1 MSRLRWLVAV
11 AIIASSA
18 PVPASAQEYDSLA
31 KVDAAIT
38 RACSGRAGQAVT
50 ATRIAQ
56 ALLIETEE
64 GVDMTPEARA
74 LASVA
79 SPDELVNRADAQRNR
94 LRGVRSLLLEKL
106 ATPGTTQAKALIVTP
121 VPPAA
126 DSTPDNDFMF
136 KPDTRYTF
144 TCAATPPA
152 KPIEYAALNAF
163 AVRKGVDDLAKLGG
177 ERKSAGSAQL
187 VFDDFRTTNLAG
199 EEKRTLKLTIDAAVG
214 VPLTRGTE
222 DRYVMLYG
230 DYSRSRVRIRTSPV
244 ATAPEKNGSADDV
257 DALELGILGTTRI
270 GDYLRSTGRVGYIID
285 SVTGA
290 RYVAGGLSFT
300 PITGG
305 RGDLGVCNFGSY
317 RYVGLGLEA
326 RCTASLEADL
336 RQVVRHG
343 TAKLSASDRLFAVG
357 GSGTLTFRRALDING
372 KPQDGLV
379 GSVSYRYLDMVA
391 GKGPSIDRFDATLAY
406 RWWAGDVGFD
416 IGLTYGD
423 GIERKSLADEHR
435 FGFTVGVI
443 Y

>member
-1 MSRLRWLVAV
+1 MRRAGWTAAV
-11 AIIASSA
+11 ALIACTLPSLA
-18 PVPASAQEYDSLA
+18 RAQGYDSQT
-31 KVDAAIT
+31 KVDAAIA
-38 RACSGRAGQAVT
+38 RACAGRAGQPVT

-64 GVDMTPEARA
+64 GVEMTPDARA

-79 SPDELVNRADAQRNR
+79 FPDELVNRADAQRNR
-94 LRGVRSLLLEKL
+94 LRGVRALLLAEL
-106 ATPGTTQAKALIVTP
+106 ATPGTTQAKALIVSP
-121 VPPAA
+121 QPPFP

-136 KPDTRYTF
+136 KSDTRYTF
-144 TCAATPPA
+144 TCAAA
-152 KPIEYAALNAF
+152 AGVKPVEYAALNGF

-199 EEKRTLKLTIDAAVG
+199 DRKRTLKLTIDAAVG

-222 DRYVMLYG
+222 ESYAMLYG

-244 ATAPEKNGSADDV
+244 ATAPEKNGSADDL
-257 DALELGILGTTRI
+257 DALELGVLGTTRL
-270 GDYLRSTGRVGYIID
+270 GDYLRTTGRVGYIVD
-285 SVTGA
+285 SVNGA

-326 RCTASLEADL
+326 RCTTSAEADL
-336 RQVVRHG
+336 REVVRDG

-357 GSGTLTFRRALDING
+357 GSATLTFRRSLDIDG
-372 KPQDGLV
+372 KPRDGLV
-379 GSVSYRYLDMVA
+379 GNLTYRYLDMVA
-391 GKGPSIDRFDATLAY
+391 GKGPSLDRVDASLAY
-406 RWWAGDVGFD
+406 RWWAGEVGFD
-416 IGLTYGD
+416 IGLTYAD

-435 FGFTVGVI
+435 FGFTLGVI